1 MLQLTGILMLVL
13 AGVFLLGLSILIIH
27 EVFFARK
34 GPDPLASRTE
44 IDIESV
50 CEEYA
55 ARTGIDMTDALNL
68 WLEVATVL
76 DVVEPRKMRLEDQL
90 SLFVLPDTS
99 WFLYCYDPVYDF
111 ELLFDE
117 RSRRIAADASRISE
131 LTLSGYIALFAR
143 SASADNRVAPHRRRR
158 LAGLLRHLASG
169 CIEPSAYAEAAP
181 TILGWT
187 DGQRPASDKALWQ
200 IDAAIQRSGLMKRR
214 RRRRGRSRHRGDAQ
228 LRQDVARWILFLH
241 SDLQF
246 ECTEE
251 DAYFVVDGKRTY
263 EGLRA
268 REESRPISK
277 RADLSAIWPFHRKED
292 LDRVRSAPILLAGWH
307 GPPRVASS

>member
-1 MLQLTGILMLVL
+1 MLQVTGIIALGFASVT
-13 AGVFLLGLSILIIH
+13 LLGGLILIIH

-55 ARTGIDMTDALNL
+55 ARTDIDPADALNL
-68 WLEVATVL
+68 WVEVATVL

-90 SLFVLPDTS
+90 SLFILPDTS

-111 ELLFDE
+111 ELLFEE
-117 RSRRIAADASRISE
+117 RCRRVAADASRMSE

-143 SASADNRVAPHRRRR
+143 SASVDNGVAPDRRRR
-158 LAGLLRHLASG
+158 LAELVRHLASG
-169 CIEPSAYAEAAP
+169 RVEPSAYAEAAP
-181 TILGWT
+181 TILGWRN
-187 DGQRPASDKALWQ
+187 GQRPAPDKALWQ
-200 IDAAIQRSGLMKRR
+200 VDAAILRSELMKRR
-214 RRRRGRSRHRGDAQ
+214 RRRRGRTRDRGHAQ
-228 LRQDVARWILFLH
+228 LRHDVARWILFLH

-277 RADLSAIWPFHRKED
+277 RADLSAIWPFHREED
-292 LDRVRSAPILLAGWH
+292 LDRVRSAPIFLGGRH
-307 GPPRVASS
+307 GPTKVACS